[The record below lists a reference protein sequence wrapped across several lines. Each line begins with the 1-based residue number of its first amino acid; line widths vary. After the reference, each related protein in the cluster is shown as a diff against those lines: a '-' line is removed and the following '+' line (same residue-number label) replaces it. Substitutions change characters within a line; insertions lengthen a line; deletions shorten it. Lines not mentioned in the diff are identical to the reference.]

1 MVKGV
6 VSCTPVLVGEGSER
20 KRARGADGRDFVF
33 DKKRTK
39 L

>member
-6 VSCTPVLVGEGSER
+6 VSCTPVPVGEEGSNR
-20 KRARGADGRDFVF
+20 KRTRDAKDFVF